1 MFWTRFSGWAGLL
14 IAAGVAALP
23 APALAKWREASSQ
36 HFVIYADD
44 SEKDLRRFSEK
55 LERFHSAMEI
65 VTKSKTE
72 VPSPS
77 NRLTVY
83 VVDSTRDVRKLYGD
97 GNRYIA
103 GFFTP
108 SAGGSLAIVPEVQ
121 NGGREVD
128 EAMLTLL
135 HEYAHYF
142 VAISSA
148 FPIPR
153 WVSEGGAEFF
163 ASASFDS
170 DGTVGI
176 GRPAVHRAYELFYAK
191 NVSLEELFDDDLYQS
206 NKGRRYDAY
215 YGRAWLLYHYLVLN
229 ADRRPQLTRYF
240 DMLIQGTPS
249 LEAARESFG
258 DFDTLDDELDDYL
271 KQRRMNYFQL
281 QPDALSVGEIAVS
294 ELSEGAAAIMPVRIR
309 SKRGVSEEE
318 AILVLADAREIAAS
332 YPDDPFVQ
340 ATLAEAEFDAGND
353 AQAIAAADAAL
364 AADPANVDAYVQKG
378 YALFRIAEDADDYEK
393 AYKDAFAPFSALNR
407 LENDHPLPLIYFY
420 RSYAAQGKKP
430 TETAVQALERAAE
443 LAPFDLGLRMTLA
456 MDQIQRGELAKAR
469 INLEPIA
476 HSPHPTG
483 STRPAQALLRRI
495 ESSDQPVSSQELSII
510 LTASDVMD
518 LGEDGGD
525 DDGESK

>member
-1 MFWTRFSGWAGLL
+1 MFWTRFSGWAGLM

-65 VTKSKTE
+65 VTNSKTE

-97 GNRYIA
+97 GNRYVA

-135 HEYAHYF
+135 HEYAHYY
-142 VAISSA
+142 VAISST
-148 FPIPR
+148 FPVPR
-153 WVSEGGAEFF
+153 WFSEGGAEFF
-163 ASASFDS
+163 ASASFDR

-191 NVSLEELFDDDLYQS
+191 DVSLEELFDDGLYQS

-215 YGRAWLLYHYLVLN
+215 YGRAWLLYHYLVLGG
-229 ADRRPQLTRYF
+229 DRHPQLTRYF
-240 DMLIQGTPS
+240 DLLIKGTPS
-249 LEAARESFG
+249 LEAAKQSFG
-258 DFDTLDDELDDYL
+258 DLDDELDDYL
-271 KQRRMNYFQL
+271 KQRRMHSFRL
-281 QPDALSVGEIAVS
+281 PPDLLSAGDITVR

-318 AILVLADAREIAAS
+318 ASQVLVDAREIAAS

-378 YALFRIAEDADDYEK
+378 YALFRIAEGADDYEK
-393 AYKDAFAPFSALNR
+393 AYKGLCS
-407 LENDHPLPLIYFY
+407 
-420 RSYAAQGKKP
+420 
-430 TETAVQALERAAE
+430 VQCPE
-443 LAPFDLGLRMTLA
+443 
-456 MDQIQRGELAKAR
+456 
-469 INLEPIA
+469 
-476 HSPHPTG
+476 
-483 STRPAQALLRRI
+483 QA
-495 ESSDQPVSSQELSII
+495 
-510 LTASDVMD
+510 
-518 LGEDGGD
+518 
-525 DDGESK
+525 